1 MAFTDQKSLK
11 DRSVGMAGALAL
23 PGAMGALLITGLA
36 VTQVVKQETNTGP
49 LPTREWKEIPPPP
62 PEEIVEQKEQQT
74 PSVVTAPERP
84 FEFPKPD
91 FAADRIPEIPPLVG
105 DVIPIAIP
113 PVGDIGPVM
122 PSIKPAIASPRN
134 DPSRWITTND
144 YRSNWINREWTGTAR
159 FDLRISA
166 NGCVTDCQITR
177 STGHSAL
184 DNATCSLIAKRA
196 RFEPAT
202 DASGNKIAGSYSSS
216 IRWELPD

>member
-11 DRSVGMAGALAL
+11 ERSVGMAGALAL

-36 VTQVVKQETNTGP
+36 VTDIVLPEPDEGLEGVNIP
-49 LPTREWKEIPPPP
+49 LPPPPP
-62 PEEIVEQKEQQT
+62 PEPKVEQRNQQT
-74 PSVVTAPERP
+74 PSRVTAPERP

-91 FAADRIPEIPPLVG
+91 FAADPIPKIPPLVG

-113 PVGDIGPVM
+113 PIGDIGPAM

-134 DPSRWITTND
+134 DPGRWITTND
-144 YRSNWINREWTGTAR
+144 YRTVWINREWTGTAR

-166 NGCVTDCQITR
+166 NGRVTDCQITR
-177 STGHSAL
+177 STGYSAL

-202 DASGNKIAGSYSSS
+202 DASGNKVAGSYSSS